1 MKIKDRNKQKNE
13 KKQRRH
19 KRIRAK
25 VFGSAEKP
33 RLCVFK
39 SSKHI
44 YAQIIDDE
52 KSKTLFSA
60 SDFEVKKNK
69 AKSKTE
75 DSKERLSRKNAIAFE
90 VGKLIAKK
98 AVEGKIKKI
107 VFDRSGY
114 AYHGNIKSLAE
125 GAREGGLKF

>member
-1 MKIKDRNKQKNE
+1 MKDRNKQKIE

-52 KSKTLFSA
+52 KNRTLFSV
-60 SDFEVKKNK
+60 SDLEVN
-69 AKSKTE
+69 KSKTKSKAG
-75 DSKERLSRKNAIAFE
+75 DSGGVMSKKNVIAFE
-90 VGKLIAKK
+90 VGKLVAKK
-98 AVEGKIKKI
+98 AVEKKIEKI
-107 VFDRSGY
+107 VFDRGGY
-114 AYHGNIKSLAE
+114 AYHGNIKSLAD